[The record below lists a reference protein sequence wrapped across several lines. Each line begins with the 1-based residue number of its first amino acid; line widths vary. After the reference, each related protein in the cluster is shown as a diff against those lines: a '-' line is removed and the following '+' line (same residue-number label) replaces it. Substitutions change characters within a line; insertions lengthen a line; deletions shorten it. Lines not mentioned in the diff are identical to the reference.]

1 MAKAIARLV
10 TLALLLWTPCASD
23 SHWRFV
29 TGVVT
34 DKRGNGLAHA
44 VVQLEDEIRL
54 SVRSYITGDDGRYH
68 FSEVNADIDYHLRA
82 RYRMHWSKPHSLS
95 RFDSPKD
102 HDDIRLVIRSTER
115 PSPWSFD
122 VGNGPLTSPG
132 GLPQNSLSLR
142 RIRPS
147 EVQLAILGQSADRS
161 GSFAATHKHRRWRHR
176 YSPPAFCI
184 EFHQYLFM
192 QNAAEFIWYFACRC
206 E

>member
-1 MAKAIARLV
+1 MPAQRFRPCGRLEKAARGPTSSAPAILPGTTVLAATAVDEGVIMAKAIARLV

-44 VVQLEDEIRL
+44 VVQLEDEITL

-102 HDDIRLVIRSTER
+102 HDDIRLVI
-115 PSPWSFD
+115 PVD
-122 VGNGPLTSPG
+122 
-132 GLPQNSLSLR
+132 
-142 RIRPS
+142 
-147 EVQLAILGQSADRS
+147 
-161 GSFAATHKHRRWRHR
+161 
-176 YSPPAFCI
+176 
-184 EFHQYLFM
+184 
-192 QNAAEFIWYFACRC
+192 
-206 E
+206 